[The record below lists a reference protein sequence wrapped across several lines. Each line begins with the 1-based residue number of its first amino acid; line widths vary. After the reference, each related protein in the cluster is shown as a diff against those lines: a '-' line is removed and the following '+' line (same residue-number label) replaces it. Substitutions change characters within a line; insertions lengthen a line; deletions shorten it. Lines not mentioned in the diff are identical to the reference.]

1 MAQCML
7 TTFDNPYNPF
17 DDFTKWWLWDVT
29 HGYNSCGLLARVS
42 GNKDEL
48 TDEEQSAS
56 IEKAIDSI
64 IDCDFFHV
72 YKKVKSENESSDS
85 QKIVAQTK
93 EKEAVPA

>member
-1 MAQCML
+1 MAHCML
-7 TTFDNPYNPF
+7 STFDNPYNPF

-48 TDEEQSAS
+48 TDDEQNIS

-64 IDCDFFHV
+64 IDCDFAHV
-72 YKKVKSENESSDS
+72 YIKVYGDENGNPDKTNTDS
-85 QKIVAQTK
+85 K